1 MKKLLLATG
10 IILGLTGCSSSVQ
23 QMDER
28 LTDEAR
34 IYSKTKAV
42 YCGSSTVMTYY
53 ESEDFI
59 SVSCEDGSTK
69 TVFFD

>member
-28 LTDEAR
+28 LTEEAR

-42 YCGSSTVMTYY
+42 YCEGSKVESFY
-53 ESEDFI
+53 ESEGFI
-59 SVSCEDGSTK
+59 SIRCNDESSKVIFLD
-69 TVFFD
+69 

>member
-42 YCGSSTVMTYY
+42 YCANSNVTTYY